1 MSTEALNTMVT
12 PNKIERTKPA
22 GIEAGAP
29 LSVIDGPVEALA
41 LIAPELL
48 EAEGHLHDL
57 LISDVKQ
64 VSAIASYLASAGGKR
79 LRPAL
84 TALAAKTIEYN
95 EPISR
100 LMCVGELIHLGSLLH
115 DDVVDDGRMR
125 RGRPAAHLVHGNAVA
140 ILSGDFC
147 LARAV
152 LLASEEGGHRAVHE
166 LGQVVTEMAEGE
178 VLQLVHT
185 GNLEIALSSY
195 MDVISRKSAALI
207 AWCAAAPAYASQQEE
222 QAQALAVFGRSAGI
236 AFQITDDILDYLPN
250 TGKEPGADL
259 REKKPTLPL
268 LYALEEVP
276 GLKEELTQTES
287 TDKAITRW
295 VQRIVDSGALERAR
309 SDAIELVEQA
319 TQALNALPNN
329 NGRAALTHLARYL
342 VQRLN

>member
-1 MSTEALNTMVT
+1 MDTMAN
-12 PNKIERTKPA
+12 PRKIARTKPA

-41 LIAPELL
+41 LIAPELI
-48 EAEGHLHDL
+48 EAEGHLHQL
-57 LISDVKQ
+57 LISDVQQ
-64 VSAIASYLASAGGKR
+64 VSSVATYLASAGGKR

-84 TALAAKTIEYN
+84 TALAAKTLEY
-95 EPISR
+95 EGPISR

-185 GNLEIALSSY
+185 GNLDIAHSSY
-195 MDVISRKSAALI
+195 LDVISRKSAALI
-207 AWCAAAPAYASQQEE
+207 AWCAAAPAYAANNDEW
-222 QAQALAVFGRSAGI
+222 AQALTVFGRAAGI

-268 LYALEEVP
+268 LYALEDVP
-276 GLKEELTQTES
+276 DLKDELTQQQS
-287 TDKAITRW
+287 TDEAITRW
-295 VQRIVDSGALERAR
+295 VQRIVQSTALERAR
-309 SDAIELVEQA
+309 ADAIELVDQA
-319 TQALNALPNN
+319 TKALSVLPDNDA
-329 NGRAALTHLARYL
+329 RSALTHLARYL